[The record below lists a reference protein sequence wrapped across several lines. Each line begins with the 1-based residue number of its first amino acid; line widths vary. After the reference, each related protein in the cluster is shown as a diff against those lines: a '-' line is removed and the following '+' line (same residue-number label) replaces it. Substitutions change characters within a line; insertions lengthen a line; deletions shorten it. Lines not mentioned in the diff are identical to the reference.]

1 MAFVSY
7 FWQVY
12 LSSTAAAASA
22 SSSETHLT
30 DTELT
35 VFFSVLD
42 ADKVPLRTLFI
53 CIAPLVQYCVCHSS
67 FVSIAKFIII
77 LVCNC
82 EPSCIFSLVV
92 APYLQSGYIVAD
104 ELKAFFDTRRINISD
119 AEVQQ
124 MIRDADLDGNNKVSL
139 DEFKA
144 LARQG
149 AVQDLPTG
157 TLWSSLREVCM
168 PLPRCFSPP
177 LISSL
182 LLFPFS

>member
-1 MAFVSY
+1 
-7 FWQVY
+7 
-12 LSSTAAAASA
+12 
-22 SSSETHLT
+22 
-30 DTELT
+30 
-35 VFFSVLD
+35 
-42 ADKVPLRTLFI
+42 
-53 CIAPLVQYCVCHSS
+53 VCH
-67 FVSIAKFIII
+67 
-77 LVCNC
+77 
-82 EPSCIFSLVV
+82 PVV

-149 AVQDLPTG
+149 AAQDLPTG

-168 PLPRCFSPP
+168 PLP
-177 LISSL
+177 
-182 LLFPFS
+182 